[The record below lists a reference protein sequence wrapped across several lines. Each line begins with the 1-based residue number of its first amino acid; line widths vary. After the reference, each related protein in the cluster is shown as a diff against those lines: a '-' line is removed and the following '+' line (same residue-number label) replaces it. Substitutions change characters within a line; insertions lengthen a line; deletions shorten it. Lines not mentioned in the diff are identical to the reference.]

1 MRLLL
6 DTHCLIRALSQ
17 PGHLPR
23 FVREAIEDPDN
34 AVYAS
39 AASAWEI
46 AIKNA
51 LGKLK
56 FPLDKL
62 LPASEQAG
70 IVELPVTIRHA
81 QALAHLPLHHRDPF
95 DRVLIAQAQVEGL
108 ALASRDPKVRHYQV
122 TVFWKNN

>member
-6 DTHCLIRALSQ
+6 DTHCLIWSLSR
-17 PGHLPR
+17 PRELPQR
-23 FVREAIEDPDN
+23 VREAIEDRGN
-34 AVYAS
+34 VIYAS

-51 LGKLK
+51 IGKLK

-62 LPASEQAG
+62 MPALARVG

-81 QALAHLPLHHRDPF
+81 QALALLPLHHRDPF
-95 DRVLIAQAQVEGL
+95 DRVLIAQSQIEGL
-108 ALASRDPKVRHYQV
+108 ALASRDPQLRRYQV
-122 TVFWKNN
+122 TIYWHDG